1 MRWIAGTPPAGRLG
15 GSGGRRRYHVKD
27 SRRDDPPAPTERR
40 TPDDGTRPPKA
51 PLDPIA
57 GTHGV
62 PPHAPRR
69 VEEDPAAE
77 EARKETTVDRL
88 DPSLE
93 APALR
98 PAVLGRLEGL
108 GLITMVR
115 DAAGALLHTEG
126 TWRPA
131 DETATLDELRE
142 TFPEGS
148 VTTFAGAM
156 VEPRHD
162 APPEDVSMQVVIKRH
177 GEYEDEDGRMLRVV
191 NFVTREEAEPA
202 THRDVTPPRI

>member
-1 MRWIAGTPPAGRLG
+1 MRWTAGTPTAAASG

-27 SRRDDPPAPTERR
+27 SRRDDPTAPSERKTPA
-40 TPDDGTRPPKA
+40 DGTRPPEA

-69 VEEDPAAE
+69 VEEDPTTE
-77 EARKETTVDRL
+77 EAHQEAVVDRL

-93 APALR
+93 TPSLR

-115 DAAGALLHTEG
+115 DASGALLHTEG

-148 VTTFAGAM
+148 VTTFAGTL
-156 VEPRHD
+156 VESRHD
-162 APPEDVSMQVVIKRH
+162 TPAEDVSMQVVIRRH
-177 GEYEDEDGRMLRVV
+177 GEYEDEDGRVLRVV
-191 NFVTREEAEPA
+191 NFVTREEGEPA
-202 THRDVTPPRI
+202 SHRDVTKPRI